1 MTELLVVIDLVAVWV
16 LAVRYGHDS
25 RDVARSKEQD
35 LASYGIV
42 WDDLIDPQALPF
54 LARERRTELLGHH
67 HHART
72 EPDGEPRSP
81 LRAGLARRL
90 RSFADRLEPD
100 RSAGHAHA

>member
-1 MTELLVVIDLVAVWV
+1 MTELLVVIGLVAVWI
-16 LAVRYGHDS
+16 LAVRYGQDS

-35 LASYGIV
+35 LASYGVV

-54 LARERRTELLGHH
+54 LARERHTELLSDRHDP
-67 HHART
+67 T
-72 EPDGEPRSP
+72 EPLGEPRSP

-100 RSAGHAHA
+100 PSAGHAHA

>member
-1 MTELLVVIDLVAVWV
+1 MTELLVVIGLVAVWV

-25 RDVARSKEQD
+25 RDGARSKEQD
-35 LASYGIV
+35 LASYGVV

-54 LARERRTELLGHH
+54 LARERHAELLDH
-67 HHART
+67 RRVPT